1 MALTP
6 LIKQAA
12 MDAMDASKPTQFLF
26 GTVNQ
31 VSPMVVSVDTTL
43 KLRESDGALKIAYS
57 LTRHTELVTYVNE
70 EGKKDSQTVT
80 VESPLKVG
88 DRVILGRMQG
98 GQTYIVLDKVG

>member
-12 MDAMDASKPTQFLF
+12 IDAMDASKPVQFVF
-26 GTVNQ
+26 GTINQ
-31 VSPMVVSVDTTL
+31 LNPMVVSVDTTL
-43 KLRESDGALKIAYS
+43 KLRESDGVLKIAYN
-57 LTRHTELVTYVNE
+57 LTRHSELVTYE
-70 EGKKDSQTVT
+70 KEDGSKESIKVT
-80 VESPLKVG
+80 VASPLSVG

>member
-12 MDAMDASKPTQFLF
+12 IDAMDASKPTQFLF

-31 VSPMVVSVDTTL
+31 VSPTVVSVDTTL
-43 KLRESDGALKIAYS
+43 KLRESDGVLKIAYS
-57 LTRHTELVTYVNE
+57 LTRRSELITYTNDEGEQESKQVTIA
-70 EGKKDSQTVT
+70 
-80 VESPLKVG
+80 SPLKVG